1 MKLLRPTQYSVHTM
15 AAGKHKSRA
24 PDQILHQTEQ
34 FLSFAGELNSRM
46 FQQEKEFF
54 SFHFRRILVLFF
66 AALLYPSEAQ
76 QKATVAAEIK
86 SCSHAASAWM
96 KKNN

>member
-1 MKLLRPTQYSVHTM
+1 
-15 AAGKHKSRA
+15 
-24 PDQILHQTEQ
+24 
-34 FLSFAGELNSRM
+34 M

-54 SFHFRRILVLFF
+54 RFHFRPILVLFF